1 MAPNADLSE
10 TGYEWPVTFI
20 ITEGEE
26 KKKQK
31 QATTNPEFPN
41 KFFSSPYISGPLK
54 LVIDI
59 KRLAIWK
66 THLFHQ
72 LSWNRFYNL
81 TYN

>member
-31 QATTNPEFPN
+31 QAKENHH
-41 KFFSSPYISGPLK
+41 KS
-54 LVIDI
+54 
-59 KRLAIWK
+59 
-66 THLFHQ
+66 
-72 LSWNRFYNL
+72 
-81 TYN
+81 

>member
-31 QATTNPEFPN
+31 QAKENHH
-41 KFFSSPYISGPLK
+41 KFVSERVF
-54 LVIDI
+54 
-59 KRLAIWK
+59 
-66 THLFHQ
+66 Q
-72 LSWNRFYNL
+72 
-81 TYN
+81 